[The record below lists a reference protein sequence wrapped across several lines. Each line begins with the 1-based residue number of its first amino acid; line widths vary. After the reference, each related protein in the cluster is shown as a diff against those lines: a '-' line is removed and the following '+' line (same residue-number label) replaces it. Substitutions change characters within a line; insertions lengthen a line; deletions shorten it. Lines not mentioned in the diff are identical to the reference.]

1 MIEIGLTG
9 WGDHDDLYPA
19 GTSVKQKLAW
29 YARYF
34 SVVEVD
40 SSFYAILGQ
49 ETYLRWLAETPPG
62 LSFIL
67 KAYQGMTGHAR
78 GKTPFGG
85 PGEMFQAYLDS
96 IRPVVESGRLKAIMF
111 QFPPWFDCNPGHIR
125 QLRAIRKWM
134 GALPLA
140 LEFRNQSWFSRDT
153 RERTLS
159 FMREEGWIHIVCDEP
174 QAGQGSVPTVLEPT
188 DVNLTLVRLHGRNE
202 SGWTQ
207 SGSPHWRELRN
218 LYRYSREELLE
229 WRDKLGELESKGT
242 KEICMIF
249 NNNSG
254 GDAAAN
260 ALQMMEIL
268 GLPVRELP
276 PRQMDLFGETQ
287 GSPK

>member
-19 GTSVKQKLAW
+19 GTSAKQKLAW

-40 SSFYAILGQ
+40 SSFYAVLH
-49 ETYLRWLAETPPG
+49 EDTYRRWLAETPPG
-62 LSFIL
+62 LTFIL

-85 PGEMFQAYLDS
+85 PGEMFRAYLDS
-96 IRPVVESGRLKAIMF
+96 IRPMAESGRLKAIMF
-111 QFPPWFDCNPGHIR
+111 QFPPWFDCTPEHIH

-153 RERTLS
+153 RESTLS

-174 QAGQGSVPTVLEPT
+174 QVGQGSVPTVLEPT
-188 DVNLTLVRLHGRNE
+188 DANLTLVRLHGRNE

-218 LYRYSREELLE
+218 LYRYNREELLE
-229 WRDKLGELESKGT
+229 WRDKIAELKSKGT

-260 ALQMMEIL
+260 ALQMMELL
-268 GLPVRELP
+268 GLSVRELP
-276 PRQMDLFGETQ
+276 PRQLDLFGET
-287 GSPK
+287 

>member
-19 GTSVKQKLAW
+19 GTSAKHKLAW

-40 SSFYAILGQ
+40 SSFYAVLS
-49 ETYLRWLAETPPG
+49 EDTYRRWLSETPPG
-62 LSFIL
+62 LTFIL
-67 KAYQGMTGHAR
+67 KAFQGMTGHAR

-85 PGEMFQAYLDS
+85 PGEMFQAYLNS
-96 IRPVVESGRLKAIMF
+96 IRPMVESGRLKAIMF
-111 QFPPWFDCNPGHIR
+111 QFPPWFDCTPEHIR

-153 RERTLS
+153 RESTLS

-174 QAGQGSVPTVLEPT
+174 QVGQGSVPTVLEPT

-218 LYRYSREELLE
+218 LYRYNREELLE

-260 ALQMMEIL
+260 ALQMMELL
-268 GLPVRELP
+268 GLSVRELP
-276 PRQMDLFGETQ
+276 PRQLDLFGET
-287 GSPK
+287 